1 MASNQPMRSYQTTF
15 LFNCRIL
22 LLLYVVELY
31 NHINRAI
38 RPSYGSSFKYSWM
51 YVSGGLIM
59 NIIGF
64 CKIKKRAKVCEYV
77 MYIVNG
83 FIYIGAAVV
92 LLIFHMS
99 VGLHYIVLA
108 RVRSELLK
116 MTNLTGGC
124 REEIL
129 AELSR
134 VEKSE
139 LSAMDPLDVSE
150 AYFSAPRHADDTF
163 SDMIVALAVWLCILF
178 LTIMNVIVAIIEIKR
193 LKNSNNRSAY
203 SNGDLVHLH
212 ERVHGV
218 LDRMLGTVT
227 RRNPGP
233 CDLPP
238 SYDETCPHQIQ
249 ANSSDNEQQIVNE
262 SRDEEEVTVETSRL
276 VIDEDDDHHED
287 SRDNKT
293 TTTITEHNV

>member
-1 MASNQPMRSYQTTF
+1 
-15 LFNCRIL
+15 
-22 LLLYVVELY
+22 
-31 NHINRAI
+31 
-38 RPSYGSSFKYSWM
+38 M

-77 MYIVNG
+77 M
-83 FIYIGAAVV
+83 YIGAAVV

-134 VEKSE
+134 VERSE

-193 LKNSNNRSAY
+193 LKDSSNRAAY

-238 SYDETCPHQIQ
+238 SYDETCPHQTQ
-249 ANSSDNEQQIVNE
+249 ANGSDNEQPIVNE

-276 VIDEDDDHHED
+276 VIDEDDEE
-287 SRDNKT
+287 SRDNKTTTT

>member
-1 MASNQPMRSYQTTF
+1 
-15 LFNCRIL
+15 
-22 LLLYVVELY
+22 
-31 NHINRAI
+31 
-38 RPSYGSSFKYSWM
+38 
-51 YVSGGLIM
+51 
-59 NIIGF
+59 
-64 CKIKKRAKVCEYV
+64 
-77 MYIVNG
+77 
-83 FIYIGAAVV
+83 
-92 LLIFHMS
+92 MS
-99 VGLHYIVLA
+99 VGLHIVLA

-178 LTIMNVIVAIIEIKR
+178 LTIMNVIFAIIEIIR

-238 SYDETCPHQIQ
+238 SYDETCPNQVQ
-249 ANSSDNEQQIVNE
+249 ANGSDNEQQIVNE

-276 VIDEDDDHHED
+276 VVDEDEDHHGE

>member
-1 MASNQPMRSYQTTF
+1 
-15 LFNCRIL
+15 
-22 LLLYVVELY
+22 
-31 NHINRAI
+31 
-38 RPSYGSSFKYSWM
+38 
-51 YVSGGLIM
+51 
-59 NIIGF
+59 
-64 CKIKKRAKVCEYV
+64 
-77 MYIVNG
+77 
-83 FIYIGAAVV
+83 
-92 LLIFHMS
+92 MS
-99 VGLHYIVLA
+99 VGLHIVLA

-193 LKNSNNRSAY
+193 LKNSSNRAAY

-238 SYDETCPHQIQ
+238 SYDETCPHQIVSADAEQ
-249 ANSSDNEQQIVNE
+249 PIESSRNE

-276 VIDEDDDHHED
+276 VTDDEDED

-293 TTTITEHNV
+293 TTITEHNV